1 MGKIAAIKTKNRSHN
16 AGGVMPN
23 THQTAASL
31 AVAFEKFTKSNML
44 SHDSHRALLLFL
56 YLWLTDQLDNITS
69 LKDIPDLL
77 RVSTSDKCEAHCLR
91 NFKDGNISWTEYAQ
105 PYHTQQGILYLWQ
118 PLPTALQV
126 LFQPLVSS
134 LSYQTPMLNQQE
146 KKRFYSEL
154 QKRWKTPLLL
164 RRCHRNKRD
173 LFFRYFP
180 YCIQVDAGL
189 SSLAKM
195 VLLGPE
201 RLHHRNATAYQAEE
215 TDRLRKKI
223 FLAQN
228 RYLER
233 IIIAIKQLD
242 ISKHFTACILEQS
255 KNLSE
260 PTINIANY
268 LKKNGII
275 TVYQLNTQNGSK
287 QYEAIPSM
295 RIGSQRSLAEHD
307 VVAFFNALHDKVE
320 AHNFAKNMTLE
331 QHRLYYNLRTIQ
343 LAFLFITL
351 TGVRPTHAITI
362 ERRRC
367 FAGEK
372 VCVFDKGQW
381 RPVILCSYLKTQI
394 SEYQQLQKAL
404 TMQFPHHQPN
414 QAMWYLID
422 EQGEQQLLTA
432 RILRTKMY
440 SLWPGVVPYQ
450 LRHFFAQ
457 CALTSLP
464 PNHLATQQ
472 IDRLMGHSNLGEH
485 LGSDDQFPLSLM
497 PLHHYLEHLVKR
509 LGLLTLR
516 RQGVVVDE

>member
-1 MGKIAAIKTKNRSHN
+1 MGKIAALKEKNKKHN

-23 THQTAASL
+23 SHQTAASL
-31 AVAFEKFTKSNML
+31 AVAFEKFTKSSML
-44 SHDSHRALLLFL
+44 SHDSHRTLLLFI

-69 LKDIPDLL
+69 LKDIPDLR
-77 RVSTSDKCEAHCLR
+77 RVSATDKCEAHCLR

-105 PYHTQQGILYLWQ
+105 PYHTQQGTFYLWQ

-126 LFQPLVSS
+126 LFQAFVSS
-134 LSYQTPMLNQQE
+134 LSYQAPMLNQQE
-146 KKRFYSEL
+146 KERFYSEL
-154 QKRWKTPLLL
+154 QKRWKPPQLL

-173 LFFRYFP
+173 VFFRYFS

-195 VLLGPE
+195 VLLGPN
-201 RLHHRNATAYQAEE
+201 RLHHKSATAYQVEE

-233 IIIAIKQLD
+233 IIIAINQLKL
-242 ISKHFTACILEQS
+242 SKHFIAHILGQP

-260 PTINIANY
+260 PRIHIANY
-268 LKKNGII
+268 LKNNGII

-295 RIGSQRSLAEHD
+295 CIGSQRSLLEHD
-307 VVAFFNALHDKVE
+307 VVVFFKALHDKVE
-320 AHNFAKNMTLE
+320 ADNIAKNMTLE
-331 QHRLYYNLRTIQ
+331 QHRLYYNWRTIQ

-351 TGVRPTHAITI
+351 AGVRPTHAITI

-394 SEYQQLQKAL
+394 TEYVQLQKMI
-404 TMQFPHHQPN
+404 TMQFPHHRIN

-422 EQGEQQLLTA
+422 DQGEQQLLTA
-432 RILRTKMY
+432 RFLRTKMH

-464 PNHLATQQ
+464 PHHLATQQ

-485 LGSDDQFPLSLM
+485 LGSDNQFPLTLV
-497 PLHHYLEHLVKR
+497 PLQNYLEHLVAR
-509 LGLLTLR
+509 LGLLQLQR
-516 RQGVVVDE
+516 RGVL